1 MEVGEKEM
9 SGAQVIMVVNIALGS
24 LFAAAYAIIALS
36 NKSQRRALWFSAG
49 YLVGMVAPAC
59 DLLAPLAGKPE
70 LLEGVGYTSFLLATL
85 SISATFS
92 VFCRRPPP
100 WPQIL
105 LTLVVGLAVR
115 AWIWSLPSNTLVYGI
130 AYQLPFTLAAILATR
145 TVLAVRPRRAL
156 HLALAGVFGL
166 IAAHFMVK
174 PFLAVAFSPGASPR
188 DYAHTAYAL
197 FSQASTGVLLLAAG
211 IFLLLVVAQRA
222 ISESQLASETDPL
235 SGVANR
241 RGFDRLAQEALS
253 RARHTGLPVSVATFD
268 LDHFKRIN
276 DTFGHPTGDAVI
288 VAFARLLRAT
298 APAGSVI
305 GRQGGEEFAVLIA
318 GVTVQMAWLAADAV
332 RIAAARR
339 TDGDLPPVTVSGG
352 VAQLR
357 PGETLSEL
365 LGRADKAAY
374 RAKHGGRDRICMAA
388 YVPSKRDAPEAFADT
403 AFAGERPRPS
413 RASGRVAAL
422 QDVFSEPEGRSHLR

>member
-1 MEVGEKEM
+1 M
-9 SGAQVIMVVNIALGS
+9 SGAQVVMAVNIALGI
-24 LFAAAYAIIALS
+24 LFVAAYAIIAFS
-36 NKSQRRALWFSAG
+36 NKSQRRALWFSVG
-49 YLVGMVAPAC
+49 YLLGMVAPAC
-59 DLLAPLAGKPE
+59 DLLAPLVGEPG

-105 LTLVVGLAVR
+105 LILALGLALRV
-115 AWIWSLPSNTLVYGI
+115 WIGSLPPNTLVYGI

-156 HLALAGVFGL
+156 HLALACVFGL

-174 PFLAVAFSPGASPR
+174 PSLAVAFGSGASPG
-188 DYAHTAYAL
+188 DYAQTVYAL

-235 SGVANR
+235 SGIANR

-253 RARHTGLPVSVATFD
+253 RAQHRGLPASVAIFD

-276 DTFGHPTGDAVI
+276 DTFGHSTGDAVI
-288 VAFARLLRAT
+288 VAFARTLRST
-298 APAGSVI
+298 APAGSVV
-305 GRQGGEEFAVLIA
+305 GRQGGEEFALLIA
-318 GVTVQMAWLAADAV
+318 GATVQIARLAADAV
-332 RIAAARR
+332 RIATAQQ
-339 TDGDLPPVTVSGG
+339 TDGDLPSVTVSGG

-357 PGETLSEL
+357 RGETLSEL
-365 LGRADKAAY
+365 LRRADQASY
-374 RAKHGGRDRICMAA
+374 QAKRDGRDRICMAA
-388 YVPSKRDAPEAFADT
+388 HISSESDAPEVFPDI
-403 AFAGERPRPS
+403 AFAGETPRPP
-413 RASGRVAAL
+413 RAGGRVATL
-422 QDVFSEPEGRSHLR
+422 